1 MFPTESG
8 FEEEMSSK
16 EVSLCAQL
24 TVCGPP
30 VCACVCVPVCVHA
43 CVCVCVCLC
52 ACVCV
57 CVRVICLPL
66 PVCVQQEMRVEA
78 YMYDVYL
85 QYGHD
90 SPEYQDLVQQKAE
103 AESENRRG
111 GILCV

>member
-24 TVCGPP
+24 TACGPP
-30 VCACVCVPVCVHA
+30 V
-43 CVCVCVCLC
+43 CVCVCVC
-52 ACVCV
+52 
-57 CVRVICLPL
+57 VICLPL

-90 SPEYQDLVQQKAE
+90 SPEYQDLVRQKAE
-103 AESENRRG
+103 AESENGGRERET